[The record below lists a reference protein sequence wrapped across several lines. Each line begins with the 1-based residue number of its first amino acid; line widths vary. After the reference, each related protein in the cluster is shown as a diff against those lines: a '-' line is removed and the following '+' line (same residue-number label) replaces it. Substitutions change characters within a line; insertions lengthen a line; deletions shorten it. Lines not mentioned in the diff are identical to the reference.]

1 MLKSKIILA
10 LLFLSLLPFAFNSNF
25 STEFLADRY
34 SELSVKLWGYQEFFA
49 WDSLFGKRVENV
61 GYPNNLGM
69 LNNPDIFATIFIGI
83 LRPFLPEALCY
94 NLLIWLIMLLN
105 LSATFLLSHRWV
117 RDIPS
122 ALLSSI
128 IFSWSPVVLSYC
140 IVGTITDVY
149 HLWPYPLAI
158 WFFLQGLE
166 ENPRYSILGGISF
179 GLGFIL
185 CPYNFV
191 IFTPIAIPL
200 LIWLYTKR
208 QNYQQ
213 IWKKLLYLLIPAGI
227 LTAIYALKIYEIT
240 EAAES
245 HMSSEILE
253 DTRHSWPFFG
263 LEVTQPDR
271 YTTTLSDFFTYGKEN
286 VIIRESAVRFYRSF
300 SIPLVV
306 IGLSLFALWKRHWLW
321 GIIAGFFILLSMG
334 PFLALSLEHHTAYPV
349 NIVWLAIFYL
359 WPGTTIILEPFRYAL
374 PAFLAL
380 SILSA
385 IGLSE
390 LKHLWLKYGLIV
402 LCGVELLFVSTAP
415 FPLHQTSAEV
425 ADIYYHLDE
434 RLPEGGII
442 EMPYYS
448 QGSYRFVRKHFLN
461 QRVHQRPIPNKIPG
475 FLPVMYGNNPLLHA
489 LLELETPYNVQH
501 QRIHHPRQAIQ
512 ELKDMGFVAIIID
525 EAEYKEYK
533 ISLQVQE
540 ILNSYLPAPYR
551 EGPILVYRLP

>member
-1 MLKSKIILA
+1 MSKSKIILA

-105 LSATFLLSHRWV
+105 LSATFILSHRWV

-128 IFSWSPVVLSYC
+128 IFAWSPVVLSYC

-158 WFFLQGLE
+158 WFFLEGLE

-208 QNYQQ
+208 QDYQQ
-213 IWKKLLYLLIPAGI
+213 IWKNLLYLLIPAGI

-240 EAAES
+240 
-245 HMSSEILE
+245 I
-253 DTRHSWPFFG
+253 
-263 LEVTQPDR
+263 
-271 YTTTLSDFFTYGKEN
+271 
-286 VIIRESAVRFYRSF
+286 
-300 SIPLVV
+300 
-306 IGLSLFALWKRHWLW
+306 
-321 GIIAGFFILLSMG
+321 
-334 PFLALSLEHHTAYPV
+334 
-349 NIVWLAIFYL
+349 
-359 WPGTTIILEPFRYAL
+359 
-374 PAFLAL
+374 
-380 SILSA
+380 
-385 IGLSE
+385 
-390 LKHLWLKYGLIV
+390 
-402 LCGVELLFVSTAP
+402 
-415 FPLHQTSAEV
+415 
-425 ADIYYHLDE
+425 
-434 RLPEGGII
+434 
-442 EMPYYS
+442 
-448 QGSYRFVRKHFLN
+448 
-461 QRVHQRPIPNKIPG
+461 
-475 FLPVMYGNNPLLHA
+475 
-489 LLELETPYNVQH
+489 
-501 QRIHHPRQAIQ
+501 
-512 ELKDMGFVAIIID
+512 
-525 EAEYKEYK
+525 
-533 ISLQVQE
+533 
-540 ILNSYLPAPYR
+540 
-551 EGPILVYRLP
+551 